1 MLPQIVVMISGEGTN
16 LQALLDEQAKG
27 ELKGR
32 IALVVSNR
40 KDAHGL
46 ERAAQAG
53 VETLYFPLKPYLD
66 AGKTREE
73 YDADLA
79 ERILSLCDPALI
91 VLAGWM
97 HVLSP
102 VFLDRF
108 PRQVINLHP
117 ALPGKFPGKDAIRRA
132 YEAYRAGEI
141 KYTGCMVHYVTPEVD
156 AGEVIRQIVV
166 LIQPKDTLETLTRR
180 MQVNEHYLIL
190 KAVKQFL
197 YELRVKQGL
206 EVPDK

>member
-1 MLPQIVVMISGEGTN
+1 MLPRIVILISGEGTN

-27 ELKGR
+27 ELKGE

-46 ERAAQAG
+46 ERAQQAG

-66 AGKTREE
+66 AGKTREQ
-73 YDADLA
+73 YDAELA
-79 ERILSLCDPALI
+79 EKINTYNPALI

-97 HVLSP
+97 HILSP
-102 VFLDRF
+102 AFLECF
-108 PRQVINLHP
+108 PNQVINLHP
-117 ALPGKFPGKDAIRRA
+117 ALPGQFAGTNAIQRA
-132 YEAYRAGEI
+132 FEAYQRGEI

-156 AGEVIRQIVV
+156 VGEVIRQIVV
-166 LIQPKDTLETLTRR
+166 PINTKDTLESLEQR
-180 MQVNEHYLIL
+180 MHMNEHYLIL

-197 YELRVKQGL
+197 YELREKQ
-206 EVPDK
+206 K